1 LGEVP
6 VLCVEMAAEVPD
18 LDSVRRA
25 CAGRIASFKVP
36 RRVVAVTRFPM
47 TVTGKLQR
55 AELRKLVIEQVAA
68 R

>member
-1 LGEVP
+1 
-6 VLCVEMAAEVPD
+6 
-18 LDSVRRA
+18 
-25 CAGRIASFKVP
+25 
-36 RRVVAVTRFPM
+36 VVAVTRFPM